1 MEYGLSA
8 KDKAALRKAAHTL
21 GADIRTK
28 IQDVG
33 GLTHFVV
40 ATTTPTGE
48 TAVLAKSRNLKQS
61 HALLFGKWI
70 VGASWIRASIAAG
83 TWVDEAPHEVLGDA
97 KVTQFVAGGPERA
110 RLSHAK
116 EQGSIFKD
124 TTFFISPSAL
134 RKGMKLHDFEH
145 LLRLA
150 DARIFPMSSLEAV
163 TAATAAAV
171 AASEEGS
178 SSSSSTTTTTTSAT
192 STNVVISDKNRL
204 DRKAREPVE
213 NGLAIAVTED
223 WAHDSVSNFMLMGT
237 GMYEVELRRNG
248 RSSRRR

>member
-1 MEYGLSA
+1 MEHGLSA
-8 KDKAALRKAAHTL
+8 RDKAALRKAAQTL

-28 IQDVG
+28 IQDIG

-40 ATTTPTGE
+40 ATTSTRTTGPKGL
-48 TAVLAKSRNLKQS
+48 LAKSRNLKQS

-70 VGASWIRASIAAG
+70 VGASWIRASLAAG
-83 TWVDEAPHEVLGDA
+83 KWVDEKAHEVIGDA

-124 TTFFISPSAL
+124 MTVFISPNAL
-134 RKGMKLHDFEH
+134 HKGMKLYDFEN
-145 LLRLA
+145 LMRLA
-150 DARIFPMSSLEAV
+150 DARVFPMSSLQAV
-163 TAATAAAV
+163 VDTRAGDGA
-171 AASEEGS
+171 S
-178 SSSSSTTTTTTSAT
+178 SSSVTATTATT
-192 STNVVISDKNRL
+192 NIVISDRNRL

-223 WAHDSVSNFMLMGT
+223 WAHDSLSNFLLMGT
-237 GMYEVELRRNG
+237 GMYEVKLRRNS
-248 RSSRRR
+248 RSSRVRS